1 MSLNEVLPDVRALSR
16 FDKLRLIQLVAQ
28 ELEQDELSLIEQG
41 QSYPIWSP
49 SEAFDAAAELLQAV
63 ESGTDQP

>member
-28 ELEQDELSLIEQG
+28 ELEQDEAALIEQS
-41 QSYPIWSP
+41 QTYPIWSP
-49 SEAFDAAAELLQAV
+49 IEAFDAAAELLKAV
-63 ESGTDQP
+63 ESGAGRP